1 MLSLCQH
8 RRRQYSVRKER
19 KIFMKPIIFAR
30 IADMEYYRG
39 ITDNDKPHNGGS
51 YVHET
56 GKAHECYNFAPVDS
70 DENDYCLG
78 FVMLIGNSKET
89 DIQIRLENII
99 GCSACKKENAIE
111 GVTVVWCATPENS
124 QNTRV
129 VGFYKN
135 ATVYRYPQQVEFID
149 ENGEVSYL
157 QQFNFIAKKE
167 DCVLIPRHD
176 RYTKSEWYIPL
187 SGKHGYTFGFGR
199 SHIWYANSEKKNR
212 AEQEFVERM
221 IKSIDN
227 YKGKN
232 LIDEEVV

>member
-1 MLSLCQH
+1 
-8 RRRQYSVRKER
+8 
-19 KIFMKPIIFAR
+19 MKPIIFAR

-39 ITDNDKPHNGGS
+39 KTDTDIPHNGGS
-51 YVHET
+51 YIEEHED
-56 GKAHECYNFAPVDS
+56 GGECYNFLPVTID
-70 DENDYCLG
+70 DEKCCLG
-78 FVMLIGNSKET
+78 YVRLIGNTSL
-89 DIQIRLENII
+89 RLENII
-99 GCSACKKENAIE
+99 GCSACEKEDVID
-111 GVTVVWCATPENS
+111 GVTVVWCATQRDGKS
-124 QNTRV
+124 TRV

-135 ATVYRYPQQVEFID
+135 ATVYRYTQEVEFCD
-149 ENGEVSYL
+149 DNGEVCDWQEY
-157 QQFNFIAKKE
+157 NFIAKKE

-187 SGKHGYTFGFGR
+187 IGKHGYTFGFGR
-199 SHIWYANSEKKNR
+199 SHIWYGNGERKNR